1 MVSKADIIAAVDPAI
16 IATKDEAAIAA
27 AYSMTMPKKLVATEI
42 GIGTILD
49 TLDLEDGNAFLD
61 VIFTQPE
68 YRYLKIVI
76 EQGKLDVS
84 LPSVRSRIDS
94 VLPAPAAAKFKAL
107 AEKEDSISAY
117 DVAIAFERG

>member
-94 VLPAPAAAKFKAL
+94 VLPAAAAAKFKAL